1 MYQVV
6 RLFVRAIKDR
16 AVPLGAATLERY
28 IHPTILET
36 CKNAI
41 KFCIAVLKRVG
52 VAAVNA
58 GIIDMLQ
65 KYCVPLT
72 FKAVLAV
79 DLLTKS
85 DATSSVGIVAGD
97 RMAIATGRFWD
108 TLWYTSAVSALLL
121 SSYIHS
127 SHDQLQ
133 RGNITQNEHNRYV
146 SKRTGSAVGSIAGS
160 STGAFVGT
168 LIFPV
173 VGTFVGGFI
182 GGMVGGMIGSQGGA
196 AVYDEL
202 SAPKIE

>member
-97 RMAIATGRFWD
+97 RMVIATGFFWD
-108 TLWYTSAVSALLL
+108 TMVYKCSRCSFVVKLYTLFS
-121 SSYIHS
+121 
-127 SHDQLQ
+127 
-133 RGNITQNEHNRYV
+133 
-146 SKRTGSAVGSIAGS
+146 
-160 STGAFVGT
+160 
-168 LIFPV
+168 
-173 VGTFVGGFI
+173 
-182 GGMVGGMIGSQGGA
+182 
-196 AVYDEL
+196 
-202 SAPKIE
+202 